1 MATIL
6 HINSSVRNHG
16 SLSRQLTGEFLAKWQ
31 AANPADMVVE
41 RDLAAVPVP
50 HLTEQMMGAFFTPAD
65 QRSPEQAQTV
75 QLSDTLVDELL
86 AADVIVIGAPMYNFS
101 VSSTLKAWID
111 HVARAGRTFQYSAA
125 GVVGLATGKRVFIVT
140 ATGGVYS
147 EGPSQS
153 FDFLA
158 TYLRSVLGFMGM
170 TDVTFIRAEGLA
182 MGDDAVAATLS
193 KSRAALDNLLPA

>member
-41 RDLAAVPVP
+41 RDLAAEPVP

-65 QRSPEQAQTV
+65 QRSPGQAQTV